1 MFMCWRSRIRPG
13 PADRESARHAQMQQH
28 APAALK
34 AHENVFRASAERE
47 DALTFELLPQIC
59 GKRPSKIG
67 AVDGNMADSMPFE
80 GITKPAHDGFDFWK
94 LWHGWP
100 QRYID
105 CPMTDSAEHN
115 ASPFQSSE
123 HVEDTID
130 FGYRN
135 VPRGQKKTM
144 VREVFESVAGKY
156 DIMNDV
162 MSLGIHRVWK
172 RIFVGMLNPRPNMK
186 LLDLAGGTGD
196 ITFGWLRAGGGP
208 AILSDINAAMLSVG
222 RDRAIKAGLI
232 GKIEVCVVD
241 AEAIPLPD
249 CSVDRVTIA
258 FGLRNCTDKL
268 AVLRE
273 ARRVLKPGGRF
284 FCLEFSQVEIAAL
297 APIYDLWSFQVLPKM
312 GQIIAKDSESYQYL
326 AESIRMFP
334 DQETLAQ
341 MMRDAGLEQVQYRNL
356 SGGIA
361 AIHSGWRL

>member
-1 MFMCWRSRIRPG
+1 
-13 PADRESARHAQMQQH
+13 
-28 APAALK
+28 
-34 AHENVFRASAERE
+34 
-47 DALTFELLPQIC
+47 
-59 GKRPSKIG
+59 
-67 AVDGNMADSMPFE
+67 
-80 GITKPAHDGFDFWK
+80 
-94 LWHGWP
+94 
-100 QRYID
+100 
-105 CPMTDSAEHN
+105 MTDSAEHN
-115 ASPFQSSE
+115 ASPFPSSA
-123 HVEDTID
+123 HAEDTTD
-130 FGYRN
+130 FGYRS

-144 VREVFESVAGKY
+144 VRGVFESVAGKY

-222 RDRAIKAGLI
+222 RDRAIKTGLI

-258 FGLRNCTDKL
+258 FGLRNCTDKS

-297 APIYDLWSFQVLPKM
+297 APIYDMWSFQVLPKM
-312 GQIIAKDSESYQYL
+312 GQIIANDSESYQYL